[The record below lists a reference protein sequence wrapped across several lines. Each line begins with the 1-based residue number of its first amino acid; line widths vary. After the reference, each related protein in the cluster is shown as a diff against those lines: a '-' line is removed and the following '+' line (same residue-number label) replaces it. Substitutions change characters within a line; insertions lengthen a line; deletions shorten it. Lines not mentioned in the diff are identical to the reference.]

1 MRSDLVKMS
10 SQASSKGSRA
20 ERSRATLIGS
30 ALVAVLCASGCGNGD
45 AGAGAA
51 PENAGAATAGS
62 AGAAAAGDASFPE
75 IIMPAP
81 DLPNLE
87 FVDQAGEP
95 VFLEELRG
103 KPTLL
108 TYIYVNCPMPEM
120 CPATTL
126 RFQEVQRALDEP
138 MRDRV
143 RLISVSFDPAD
154 TPEVLAEYA
163 ELWEVDPRVWTMLT
177 GPDESI
183 RALGAAYGF
192 WFEPQEGATFRHAMI
207 SVILLP
213 DGSMHRVLLGSVW
226 DGAEVADHLARLV
239 AARGEPAPH

>member
-1 MRSDLVKMS
+1 LL
-10 SQASSKGSRA
+10 G
-20 ERSRATLIGS
+20 L
-30 ALVAVLCASGCGNGD
+30 ALVAALGTNGCG
-45 AGAGAA
+45 GAGGDGANTAA
-51 PENAGAATAGS
+51 VAGEVGGTG
-62 AGAAAAGDASFPE
+62 GAAAADTAANASGATGAASTATGTGAADPE
-75 IIMPAP
+75 VIMLAP
-81 DLPNLE
+81 DLPDLE
-87 FVDQAGEP
+87 LVDQAGAP
-95 VFLEELRG
+95 VSLRELRG

-108 TYIYVNCPMPEM
+108 TFIYVNCPMPEM

-126 RFQEVQRALDEP
+126 RFQDVQRALDEQ
-138 MRDRV
+138 MRERV

-177 GPDESI
+177 GPEESVQ
-183 RALGAAYGF
+183 ALGAAYGF
-192 WFEPQEGATFRHAMI
+192 WFETQEGGTFRHAMI

-226 DGAEVADHLARLV
+226 DGAEVADNLARLV

>member
-1 MRSDLVKMS
+1 
-10 SQASSKGSRA
+10 
-20 ERSRATLIGS
+20 LIGLL
-30 ALVAVLCASGCGNGD
+30 LVAGLCVSGCRDG
-45 AGAGAA
+45 GAGAEGA
-51 PENAGAATAGS
+51 GPKVAGNAGAPGTG
-62 AGAAAAGDASFPE
+62 GAASTLPGDASLPE
-75 IIMPAP
+75 VIMPAP

-108 TYIYVNCPMPEM
+108 TFIYVNCPMPEM

-126 RFQEVQRALDEP
+126 RFQEVQRALAVE

-143 RLISVSFDPAD
+143 RLVSVSFDPAD

-163 ELWEVDPRVWTMLT
+163 ELWEVDPGVWTMLT

-192 WFEPQEGATFRHAMI
+192 WFEAQEGATFRHAMI

-226 DGAEVADHLARLV
+226 DGAEVADNLARLV

>member
-1 MRSDLVKMS
+1 LATSAWVAGK
-10 SQASSKGSRA
+10 RA
-20 ERSRATLIGS
+20 ARIGL
-30 ALVAVLCASGCGNGD
+30 ALVVAISASGCGDG
-45 AGAGAA
+45 G
-51 PENAGAATAGS
+51 
-62 AGAAAAGDASFPE
+62 GAAAAGAAGGAGGATVGDPATNAGGATGAAGDSFPE
-75 IIMPAP
+75 ILVSAP

-108 TYIYVNCPMPEM
+108 TFIYVNCPMPEM

-126 RFQEVQRALDEP
+126 RFQEVQRALDEQ

-143 RLISVSFDPAD
+143 RLVSVSFDPAD

-163 ELWEVDPRVWTMLT
+163 ELWEVDPQVWTMLT
-177 GPDESI
+177 GPEESVQ
-183 RALGAAYGF
+183 ALGAAYGF
-192 WFEPQEGATFRHAMI
+192 WFEPQEGGTFRHAMI

-213 DGSMHRVLLGSVW
+213 DGSVHRVLLGSVW
-226 DGAEVADHLARLV
+226 DGAEVADNLARLA

>member
-1 MRSDLVKMS
+1 MRSDLVEMS
-10 SQASSKGSRA
+10 SPASSKGSRA

-154 TPEVLAEYA
+154 TPDVLAGYA
-163 ELWEVDPRVWTMLT
+163 ELWEVDPQVWTMLT
-177 GPDESI
+177 GPEESV

-192 WFEPQEGATFRHAMI
+192 WFESQEGATFRHAMI

-226 DGAEVADHLARLV
+226 DGAEVADNLTRLA
-239 AARGEPAPH
+239 AARGEPAMH